1 MTNIKIKNE
10 SSLSDEKALERVLRV
25 IRMGK
30 ISIKKETPVYCF
42 ATTFDDCIVTA
53 ELTEAGTQ
61 MFTLK

>member
-10 SSLSDEKALERVLRV
+10 TALSDETALERVLCV

-30 ISIKKETPVYCF
+30 ISIKKEKPVYCF
-42 ATTFDDCIVTA
+42 ATSFDDCIVTA

-61 MFTLK
+61 MFTLM